1 VPYVPPATGL
11 VAALKSGRIPSAAA
25 IAAELIAEALGP
37 LPPTAVLVPVGAAP
51 LRRLRRGLDPAE
63 EIALALAA
71 RTAVRCTP
79 RAIARRGG
87 RPQRGR
93 SRAARLAS
101 PPRFAVRG
109 VPPGL
114 ALLVDDVV
122 TTGATIRACAEAL
135 RRSGGEVG
143 GAISFA
149 WTPAL
154 DAP

>member
-1 VPYVPPATGL
+1 MPYVPPATGL
-11 VAALKSGRIPSAAA
+11 VASLKSGRIPSAAA

-37 LPPTAVLVPVGAAP
+37 LPPAAVLVPVGAAP

-63 EIALALAA
+63 EIAIALAA
-71 RTAVRCTP
+71 RTAARCAP
-79 RAIARRGG
+79 GVLARRGS

-101 PPRFAVRG
+101 PPRFAVRR
-109 VPPGL
+109 VPAGL
-114 ALLVDDVV
+114 VLLVDDVV

-135 RRSGGEVG
+135 RLSGGDVG

-149 WTPAL
+149 WAPAPG
-154 DAP
+154 AP